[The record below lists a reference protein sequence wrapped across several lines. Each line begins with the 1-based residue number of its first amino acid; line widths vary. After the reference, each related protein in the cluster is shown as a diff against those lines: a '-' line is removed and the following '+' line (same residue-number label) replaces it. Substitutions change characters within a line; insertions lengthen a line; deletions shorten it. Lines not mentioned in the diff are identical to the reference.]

1 MEILIPGALPPSPIA
16 PELVQYLETA
26 CPLLIERFQ
35 SLDAQT
41 LSLNPNDTGC
51 TPLEAIELKRAGF
64 EIQAPHNLSAG
75 LGPLKAGVQKADE
88 PVWIAE
94 LASVAI
100 RAEGPSLIHPDA
112 LAITQSESD
121 ALFDAVA
128 ELWVGTGISA
138 LSLNQTQWRIWLPV
152 APVLNSISPR
162 AIAGLALADW
172 WSQHESLRGWRKLL
186 NEIQMVW
193 HAHPVNLARTARGLP
208 PINSLWLY
216 GGAKGWKPS
225 TADSPLLFS
234 DLVQAHQQSDW
245 GTWIN
250 TLPALASFMDAQPA
264 DVTLT
269 LLGQQHG
276 IQLTAAKRAWWH
288 RVLPAKKQNWKSWW
302 NLQN

>member
-1 MEILIPGALPPSPIA
+1 MEILIPGALPPSTIA
-16 PELVQYLETA
+16 PELVQYLESA
-26 CPLLIERFQ
+26 CPLLVERFK
-35 SLDAQT
+35 SHHAQT

-51 TPLEAIELKRAGF
+51 TPLEAIELSRLGF
-64 EIQAPHNLSAG
+64 AIQTPNNLCAG
-75 LGPLKAGVQKADE
+75 LGPFKAGVQTSDE

-112 LAITQSESD
+112 LEISQAESD
-121 ALFDAVA
+121 ALFDAVSD
-128 ELWVGTGISA
+128 LWAGTGISA
-138 LSLNQTQWRIWLPV
+138 LSLNQTHWRIWLPV
-152 APVLNSISPR
+152 SPVLNSISPR
-162 AIAGLALADW
+162 AIAGMALADW

-193 HAHPVNLARTARGLP
+193 HEHPINLARTARGLP

-225 TADSPLLFS
+225 SSESVVLFS
-234 DLVQAHQQSDW
+234 DLAKSHQQSDW

-250 TLPALASFMDAQPA
+250 TLPALASFIDAQPI
-264 DVTLT
+264 DVSLT

-276 IQLTAAKRAWWH
+276 IQLTAAKRTWWH
-288 RVLPAKKQNWKSWW
+288 RILPTKKQNWKNWW
-302 NLQN
+302 TLQN